1 MTKEVSGKGVRQQAE
16 ELLLKFCDDTPET
29 VSWQTVNQL
38 VEILG
43 ADSVEALVHL
53 VLSEFAVRSGL
64 RYPPDD
70 GLPSAEQMDAISKME
85 PQDQE
90 LVELKSLF
98 GQVSNNESTSN
109 GDLTL
114 EGLISGV
121 TEENKHNRIDFGK
134 RVGQEKL

>member
-1 MTKEVSGKGVRQQAE
+1 MTKEVSGKELRQQAE
-16 ELLLKFCDDTPET
+16 ELLLNFQDDTPKT

-43 ADSVEALVHL
+43 ADSIEALVHEA
-53 VLSEFAVRSGL
+53 LSELAVRSGL

-98 GQVSNNESTSN
+98 GQVSIDESTSN
-109 GDLTL
+109 RDLTL
-114 EGLISGV
+114 DGLMSEV
-121 TEENKHNRIDFGK
+121 TEDNMQSRVDFGK
-134 RVGQEKL
+134 RVGKEKL